1 MSSRLLFSQDCNI
14 HYSVKTTVCTGIL
27 SESSRLQSAWMLLL
41 FDFGEFIDVFVD
53 VMGDF

>member
-1 MSSRLLFSQDCNI
+1 MSSRLLFSQDYNI

-41 FDFGEFIDVFVD
+41 FDFGEFIDVPVD